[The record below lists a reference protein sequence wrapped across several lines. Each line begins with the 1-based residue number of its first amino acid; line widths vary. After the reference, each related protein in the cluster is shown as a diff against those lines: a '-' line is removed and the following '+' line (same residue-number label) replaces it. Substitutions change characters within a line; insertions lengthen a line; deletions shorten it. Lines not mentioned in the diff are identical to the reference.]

1 MTTDSTPPAGGTP
14 TTAAATVA
22 GGAAPAASDGAA
34 LTTVVLASRN
44 EAKLVE
50 LRRILAASGLAI
62 ELVGLSE
69 GEEVAE
75 TGTTFA
81 ENALIKARAAVELT
95 GLPAVAD
102 DSGLA
107 VDELSGMP
115 GVRSARWSGRLD
127 GTRIER
133 DEANNALLLAQLDD
147 VPPARRGAAFVCA
160 AALVTPDGVERVA
173 HGELRGVLLTEPRG
187 DHGFGYDP
195 LFLADGQTRT
205 NAELSAAEKDA
216 ISHRGLAFR
225 DLTTILAQV
234 LAPGPPAS

>member
-1 MTTDSTPPAGGTP
+1 MSAKPTAGTDAAAAGAPAGSP
-14 TTAAATVA
+14 KVR
-22 GGAAPAASDGAA
+22 
-34 LTTVVLASRN
+34 VVLASRN
-44 EAKLVE
+44 EAKLTE
-50 LRRILAASGLAI
+50 LRRILAASGLAV
-62 ELVGLSE
+62 ELVALPD

-81 ENALIKARAAVELT
+81 ENALIKARAAAEQT

-115 GVRSARWSGRLD
+115 GVRSARWSGRRD
-127 GTRIER
+127 GTRAER

-147 VPPARRGAAFVCA
+147 VPQARRGAAFVCA
-160 AALVTPDGVERVA
+160 AALVTPGGVERVT

-187 DHGFGYDP
+187 QGGFGYDP

-205 NAELSAAEKDA
+205 NAELTAAEKDA

-225 DLTTILAQV
+225 DLAILLREV
-234 LAPGPPAS
+234 LAS

>member
-1 MTTDSTPPAGGTP
+1 MTAKP
-14 TTAAATVA
+14 VR
-22 GGAAPAASDGAA
+22 
-34 LTTVVLASRN
+34 VVLASRN
-44 EAKLVE
+44 EAKLTE
-50 LRRILAASGLAI
+50 LRRILAASGLSV
-62 ELVGLSE
+62 ELVALPD

-81 ENALIKARAAVELT
+81 ENALIKARAAADQT

-115 GVRSARWSGRLD
+115 GVRSARWSGRRD
-127 GTRIER
+127 GTRVER

-147 VPPARRGAAFVCA
+147 VPPERRGAAFVCA
-160 AALVTPDGVERVA
+160 AALVTPAGVERVT

-187 DHGFGYDP
+187 QAGFGYDP

-205 NAELSAAEKDA
+205 NAELTAAEKDA

-225 DLTTILAQV
+225 DLATLLREV
-234 LAPGPPAS
+234 LTS

>member
-1 MTTDSTPPAGGTP
+1 MGTDVAAAGAPAGSSKP
-14 TTAAATVA
+14 VR
-22 GGAAPAASDGAA
+22 
-34 LTTVVLASRN
+34 VVLASRN
-44 EAKLVE
+44 EAKLTE
-50 LRRILAASGLAI
+50 LRRILAASGLAV
-62 ELVGLSE
+62 ELVALPDGD
-69 GEEVAE
+69 EVAE

-81 ENALIKARAAVELT
+81 ENALIKARAAAEQT

-115 GVRSARWSGRLD
+115 GVRSARWSGRRD

-160 AALVTPDGVERVA
+160 AALVTPAGVERVT
-173 HGELRGVLLTEPRG
+173 HGELRGILLTEPRG
-187 DHGFGYDP
+187 QGGFGYDP

-205 NAELSAAEKDA
+205 NAELTAAEKDA

-225 DLTTILAQV
+225 DLATLLGEV
-234 LAPGPPAS
+234 LAS